1 MLTGDQWIQIQRAA
15 TAGDISLL
23 QMDITDEVRK
33 AYDEVFAEINEFDG
47 KTMLFV
53 PSEWPDDTYDEL
65 IEASYAAYGA
75 PRTLDEMEADNA
87 TLVSKAA
94 DERRFTLGPMYIP
107 NRRDAHAEW
116 TDPDELQKAVWEYV
130 KKGDRRIR
138 LQHDRDTVAGEWV
151 EVMAWPYEVSVPMMR
166 KDGST
171 QDMTFPENTVFLG
184 VVWEPWAWELVKADK
199 LRGYSI
205 GGKAQ
210 RLLVDLPEGEE

>member
-1 MLTGDQWIQIQRAA
+1 MESKYYRLARSGAIFRADVDE
-15 TAGDISLL
+15 AGDSIEFYVWQWKEKRWEPSMRLL
-23 QMDITDEVRK
+23 DYMIDADPDLEDLPADEIPV
-33 AYDEVFAEINEFDG
+33 E
-47 KTMLFV
+47 
-53 PSEWPDDTYDEL
+53 
-65 IEASYAAYGA
+65 GA
-75 PRTLDEMEADNA
+75 DP
-87 TLVSKAA
+87 TLVSKAS

-171 QDMTFPENTVFLG
+171 QNMTFPENTVFLG

-210 RLLVDLPEGEE
+210 RLLVDLPEGPVA

>member
-1 MLTGDQWIQIQRAA
+1 MESKYYRLARSGAIFRADVDE
-15 TAGDISLL
+15 AGDSIEFYVWQWKEKRWEPSMRLL
-23 QMDITDEVRK
+23 DYMIDADPDLEDLPADEIPV
-33 AYDEVFAEINEFDG
+33 EGAE
-47 KTMLFV
+47 
-53 PSEWPDDTYDEL
+53 P
-65 IEASYAAYGA
+65 
-75 PRTLDEMEADNA
+75 
-87 TLVSKAA
+87 TLVSKAS

-116 TDPDELQKAVWEYV
+116 TDPDELQKAVWDYV